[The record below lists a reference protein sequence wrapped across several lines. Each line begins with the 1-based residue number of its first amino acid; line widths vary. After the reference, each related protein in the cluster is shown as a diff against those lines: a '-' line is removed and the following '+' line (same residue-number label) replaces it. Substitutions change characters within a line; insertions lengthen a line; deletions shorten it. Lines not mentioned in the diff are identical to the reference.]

1 MATHVEYTLS
11 ARLRRPKLCGVV
23 RFGSALG
30 SLARGK
36 QKDFENFASNVTAD

>member
-1 MATHVEYTLS
+1 MHMATHVEHTLS
-11 ARLRRPKLCGVV
+11 ARGRRPKLCGVV

-36 QKDFENFASNVTAD
+36 